1 MSLYVLSDTHL
12 STGDDKPMDV
22 FGARWTGYTEKL
34 RSRWNKLITDD
45 DTVVIAG
52 DISWAMSPEGAVGDL
67 RFIDNLK
74 GQKIIGRGNHD
85 YWWSSMKKLGELCEK
100 ERLTS
105 LRFLYNNA
113 YETDDFIICGSRGW
127 YIDES
132 NRKMP
137 QDADYQKIVAREA
150 IRLELSLNEAKKLQ
164 EKSAA
169 LSGRKKEI
177 LVFLHFPPS
186 FRGYE
191 CPEIIAV
198 MKKFGITRCFF
209 GHIHGV
215 YDVPRTTVSDG
226 ISYTLT
232 SADFLDFY
240 PLPILPEA

>member
-113 YETDDFIICGSRGW
+113 YETEDFIICGSRVRSSEN
-127 YIDES
+127 IF
-132 NRKMP
+132 
-137 QDADYQKIVAREA
+137 V
-150 IRLELSLNEAKKLQ
+150 
-164 EKSAA
+164 
-169 LSGRKKEI
+169 
-177 LVFLHFPPS
+177 
-186 FRGYE
+186 
-191 CPEIIAV
+191 C
-198 MKKFGITRCFF
+198 
-209 GHIHGV
+209 
-215 YDVPRTTVSDG
+215 
-226 ISYTLT
+226 
-232 SADFLDFY
+232 
-240 PLPILPEA
+240 